1 MGSRRHFFLWRL
13 RHNTGEMRAT
23 GQGADSD
30 LGSKLNA
37 MSDPEE
43 LAAHVAAIR
52 TFVFYQQLGLF
63 FTLIEKD
70 VIAAE
75 RVFTFNRM
83 NAEILRTTAAKTDN
97 EVAKRG
103 CSLATEALGSGMWYS
118 VEQPCAKPLAPQ
130 PQPAVAEMRRRS
142 A

>member
-1 MGSRRHFFLWRL
+1 
-13 RHNTGEMRAT
+13 MRAT

-83 NAEILRTTAAKTDN
+83 NAEILRTTAAKTMFALAAVLVVEN
-97 EVAKRG
+97 GVADEDVPGLLRAT
-103 CSLATEALGSGMWYS
+103 LAAIRPQISGPIAEDADR
-118 VEQPCAKPLAPQ
+118 VLA
-130 PQPAVAEMRRRS
+130 ASEGAT
-142 A
+142 AA